1 MLRTE
6 SSVTEDCVVHTY
18 LLVAHNLTED
28 KSGYTTAFSRDLM
41 PMLCRCNFCADN
53 FICLSHSRFKAT
65 VQIEKA
71 VRQQLK

>member
-28 KSGYTTAFSRDLM
+28 KSGYTTAFSKDIM
-41 PMLCRCNFCADN
+41 PMPCRCNFCAGN
-53 FICLSHSRFKAT
+53 FI
-65 VQIEKA
+65 
-71 VRQQLK
+71 